1 MKKVFLAAA
10 LVLLIPFSALATP
23 FLTGTMNMDGGG
35 TGAYVDVDGDSTY
48 ERYGSDTH
56 HWATDY
62 QIAGGSVAN
71 ADVSAN
77 IKVLLGSIETY
88 CVENADM
95 IGDDTQY
102 DFYTSIYLGANF
114 AQITWI
120 ANYGLTHDK
129 STAQKAIWELVFPG
143 NNINDLDNNVN
154 SLLSMTYTN
163 KYIYDWALA
172 VSPTGGQI
180 VPGEVGQNYLVNMR
194 TPVPEPGTML
204 LFGTGL
210 AGLAAV
216 SRRRRS

>member
-1 MKKVFLAAA
+1 MKKVFFAAA

-23 FLTGTMNMDGGG
+23 FLTGTMNMDGVGP
-35 TGAYVDVDGDSTY
+35 GAYVDVDGDSNFDYT
-48 ERYGSDTH
+48 GNTH
-56 HWATDY
+56 YWATDY

-71 ADVSAN
+71 ADVSTN
-77 IKVLLGSIETY
+77 IKNLLGSIETY
-88 CVENADM
+88 CVENANM
-95 IGDDTQY
+95 IGDDTEY
-102 DFYTSIYLGANF
+102 DFYTSNYLGANF

-143 NNINDLDNNVN
+143 NNISDSDANVN
-154 SLLSMTYTN
+154 SLLSMVYTSQ
-163 KYIYDWALA
+163 YIYDWALA
-172 VSPTGGQI
+172 VSPTGGPI